1 MIGSR
6 VSAKICGLRT
16 KQDVASIVSF
26 GARYA
31 GFVFYDPSPRAIVLD
46 AAKTLVSQL
55 PEYIVPVGVF
65 VDPNDDDLERV
76 KKSLPSLVIQ
86 LHGAEEPHR
95 VAQIKSKFNCQVIK
109 AVRVQSSRD
118 LDEASGYEK
127 AADMLLFDAKVAD
140 LNSLPGGNAVAFD
153 WNLLA
158 GATWSLPWVLSG
170 GLTVENVANAVDVTG
185 AKVVDVSSGVEDAPG
200 FKSSHKI
207 EEFLSVT
214 KML

>member
-1 MIGSR
+1 MGSR
-6 VSAKICGLRT
+6 VSTKICGLRT
-16 KQDVASIVSF
+16 PQDVASVVRF

-46 AAKTLVSQL
+46 VATTLVSQL
-55 PEYIVPVGVF
+55 PEYILPVGIF
-65 VDPNDDDLERV
+65 VDPNDDDLGRV
-76 KKSLPSLVIQ
+76 KHSLPRLAIQ
-86 LHGAEEPHR
+86 LHGAEQPRR
-95 VAQIKSKFNCQVIK
+95 VAQIKDKFKCLVIK
-109 AVRVQSSRD
+109 AVGVRTSEDVE
-118 LDEASGYEK
+118 EAHSYEK

-158 GATWSLPWVLSG
+158 GVGLSLPWILSG
-170 GLTVENVANAVDVTG
+170 GLTADNVANAVNVTG
-185 AKVVDVSSGVEDAPG
+185 AKIVDVSSGVEDAPG

>member
-16 KQDVASIVSF
+16 RQDVASVISF

-31 GFVFYDPSPRAIVLD
+31 GFVFYGPSPRAIVLD
-46 AAKTLVSQL
+46 AAKAFVDQL
-55 PEYIVPVGVF
+55 PEYIVPVGGF
-65 VDPNDDDLERV
+65 VDPNDDVLARV
-76 KKSLPSLVIQ
+76 KKSLPGLAIQ

-95 VAQIKSKFNCQVIK
+95 VAQIKGKFNCQVIK
-109 AVRVQSSRD
+109 AVRVQSSQD
-118 LDEASGYEK
+118 LDEVSGYEK
-127 AADMLLFDAKVAD
+127 AADMLLFDAKITD

-158 GATWSLPWVLSG
+158 GAHWSLPWILSG
-170 GLTVENVANAVDVTG
+170 GLTVDNVADAVDVTG

-200 FKSSHKI
+200 FKSSLKI

-214 KML
+214 KTL